1 MLNSSYSISVNRKL
15 SIVISEGVR
24 ERSHLRLR
32 EGECPESS
40 QRAEEE
46 RGSTMILKYLKL
58 SSLLSPA
65 PDLGD
70 CAGLVGISKGNLPR
84 GKDWIPLQ

>member
-1 MLNSSYSISVNRKL
+1 
-15 SIVISEGVR
+15 
-24 ERSHLRLR
+24 
-32 EGECPESS
+32 
-40 QRAEEE
+40 
-46 RGSTMILKYLKL
+46 MILKYLKL

-84 GKDWIPLQ
+84 GKDWIPLQSKEV